1 MEAPN
6 VLKVETFEL
15 WETIKTRYISNTLQG
30 LRIFGGFKL
39 LQGIMKL
46 FGGLQNM
53 W

>member
-15 WETIKTRYISNTLQG
+15 WKTIKTRYISNTLEG
-30 LRIFGGFKL
+30 LRIFEGFKL

-46 FGGLQNM
+46 FMGLPNI
-53 W
+53 